1 LSKLIRFPKN
11 KDLLLEMT
19 RSPVAIIFILVGA
32 LNWLGVGIIGVNVLE
47 RFVGKFIARILYV
60 LVGIAALSV
69 AFNRDTYLPFLGETV
84 MPCSILSEHIPKGAD
99 TSIAVNV
106 TPGATVLYWAAEPET
121 EGLKNIVD
129 WRKAYLKFMNAGV
142 VKADG
147 NGDAILL
154 VKAPQP
160 YTVPWKG
167 RLEPHIHFRVC
178 GGDGIIGRIKTVYV
192 SDGRVEGFTN

>member
-1 LSKLIRFPKN
+1 MPESIRFSKN
-11 KDLLLEMT
+11 KDLLLEMP
-19 RSPVAIIFILVGA
+19 RSPVAIILILVGA
-32 LNWLGVGIIGVNVLE
+32 FNWLGVGITGVNVLE
-47 RFVGKFIARILYV
+47 GFVGKFIARILYV

-106 TPGATVLYWAAEPET
+106 TPGATVLYWASEPET
-121 EGLKNIVD
+121 EGLKKILD

-178 GGDGIIGRIKTVYV
+178 GGDGMLGRIKTVYV